1 MSLFT
6 DFSSVR
12 TRARAPFS
20 GLLLASAAVLLSACG
35 SLPDKPQRATLYDFG
50 PGPLPMAATPATPAA
65 PAAQRPALTLPDI
78 EATGRLDGT
87 QLLYRLGYADP
98 QVLHAYG
105 QARWSQA
112 PGQLLRQR
120 LRESLS
126 AQRAVLGPDE
136 AASIARQD
144 GRVPDVL
151 RISLDEFSHYFQAPQ
166 QSTGLVR
173 LRATLLRN
181 GPAGDRVLAQRSFTV
196 QRPAPTAD
204 APGGVKA
211 LTAATDA
218 AVAEIMQWIEA
229 AQR

>member
-1 MSLFT
+1 MTSSSSTSL
-6 DFSSVR
+6 R
-12 TRARAPFS
+12 RAVVPRAVA
-20 GLLLASAAVLLSACG
+20 GWLLAGAAAALLGACG

-50 PGPLPMAATPATPAA
+50 PGPLPTAASTALPAA
-65 PAAQRPALTLPDI
+65 PRPALTLPDI
-78 EATGRLDGT
+78 DVTGRLDGT
-87 QLLYRLGYADP
+87 QLLYRLGYADA

-120 LRESLS
+120 LRDALS
-126 AQRAVLGPDE
+126 AQRTVLGADE

-166 QSTGLVR
+166 QSAGLVR

-211 LTAATDA
+211 LTAASDA
-218 AVAEIMQWIEA
+218 AVAELAQWIEA

>member
-1 MSLFT
+1 MHFPAMRPALNSPL
-6 DFSSVR
+6 R
-12 TRARAPFS
+12 RRPRATLAWLLA
-20 GLLLASAAVLLSACG
+20 GMAALLLGACG

-50 PGPLPMAATPATPAA
+50 PGALQAAADA
-65 PAAQRPALTLPDI
+65 PAARRPAITLPEI
-78 EATGRLDGT
+78 EAVGRLDSS
-87 QLLYRLGYADP
+87 QLLYRLGYADA

-120 LRESLS
+120 LREALS
-126 AQRAVLGPDE
+126 QQRTVLSSDE
-136 AASIARQD
+136 AAAIARQD

-151 RISLDEFSHYFQAPQ
+151 RISLEEFSHYFQAPQ
-166 QSTGLVR
+166 QSAGLVR

-181 GPAGDRVLAQRSFTV
+181 GAAGDRVLAQRSFTV

-218 AVAEIMQWIEA
+218 AVAELTQWIEA
-229 AQR
+229 TQR

>member
-1 MSLFT
+1 MT
-6 DFSSVR
+6 SSSSNSCRRPGVP
-12 TRARAPFS
+12 RAVA
-20 GLLLASAAVLLSACG
+20 GWLLAGAAAVLLSACG

-50 PGPLPMAATPATPAA
+50 PGPLPTAAAPAT

-78 EATGRLDGT
+78 EVTGRLDGT
-87 QLLYRLGYADP
+87 QLLYRLGYADA

-120 LRESLS
+120 LRDTLS
-126 AQRAVLGPDE
+126 AQRTVLGPDE
-136 AASIARQD
+136 AAAIARQD

-181 GPAGDRVLAQRSFTV
+181 GAAGDRVLAQRSFTV
-196 QRPAPTAD
+196 QRPAPTAN

-218 AVAEIMQWIEA
+218 AVAELTQWIEA
-229 AQR
+229 TQR

>member
-1 MSLFT
+1 MPLFT
-6 DFSSVR
+6 DPCRVR
-12 TRARAPFS
+12 RWPRAALS
-20 GLLLASAAVLLSACG
+20 GLLLASAAALLGACG
-35 SLPDKPQRATLYDFG
+35 ALPDKPQRATLYDFG
-50 PGPLPMAATPATPAA
+50 PGPLPMAATPAGAA
-65 PAAQRPALTLPDI
+65 PPAAQRPALTLPDV
-78 EATGRLDGT
+78 EVTGRLDGT
-87 QLLYRLGYADP
+87 QLLYRLGYADA

-120 LRESLS
+120 LRDTLS
-126 AQRAVLGPDE
+126 AQRTVLGPDE
-136 AASIARQD
+136 AAAIARQD

-181 GPAGDRVLAQRSFTV
+181 GAAGDRVLAQRSFTV

-218 AVAEIMQWIEA
+218 AVAELTQWIEA
-229 AQR
+229 TQR

>member
-1 MSLFT
+1 MQI
-6 DFSSVR
+6 
-12 TRARAPFS
+12 
-20 GLLLASAAVLLSACG
+20 LLALVLLVLQTRNVPG
-35 SLPDKPQRATLYDFG
+35 VLDKPDPKQMESA
-50 PGPLPMAATPATPAA
+50 PPLGYQPVET
-65 PAAQRPALTLPDI
+65 ALTLPDV
-78 EATGRLDGT
+78 EVTGRLDGT
-87 QLLYRLGYADP
+87 QLLYRLGYADA

-120 LRESLS
+120 LRDTLS
-126 AQRAVLGPDE
+126 AQRTVLGPDE
-136 AASIARQD
+136 AAAIARQD

-181 GPAGDRVLAQRSFTV
+181 GAAGDRVLAQRSFTV

-218 AVAEIMQWIEA
+218 AVAELTQWIEA
-229 AQR
+229 TQR